1 MLAVLHV
8 AHSRQVSEGKIARL
22 RLEPDLRI
30 HLVRPGS
37 RLDSSL
43 DGVLRA
49 PVWRRAD
56 PHRCLYGTLTF
67 GLRRFRPDILHVEEE
82 PDSLAALQVCLARR
96 TCAPAARLVF
106 HTWQNVARE
115 RGPGVRAVLR
125 TTLGAATAVLC
136 ATPEAERVARQL
148 GFRGPTRAILP
159 QGVDPVRFAPT
170 AVPPPPGRFTVGYVG
185 RLAPEKGCDLLVEAA
200 AALGPPCSLT
210 IVGHGPERATLER
223 RASER
228 RASDRVRFLGPV
240 DHASLPGHLSGFDVL
255 VLPSRTTATWK
266 EQFGRVLAEA
276 MACQVP
282 VVGSDSGA
290 IPWVIGDAGLVFP
303 EGDAA
308 GLADRLRTLRDDR
321 TLRLELGRR
330 GRARAVR
337 EFAED
342 RLGEQTAAF
351 YRELVPCGA
360 SADEGAR
367 QEPTPRDGTDRQ
379 RGPEAGGPG

>member
-49 PVWRRAD
+49 PVWNRAD
-56 PHRCLYGTLTF
+56 PHRCLYGTVTF
-67 GLRRFRPDILHVEEE
+67 GLRRFRPDIVHVEEE

-96 TCAPAARLVF
+96 TCAPEARLVF
-106 HTWQNVARE
+106 HTWQNVARK
-115 RGPGVRAVLR
+115 RGPAVRAILKA
-125 TTLGAATAVLC
+125 TLGAATAVLC
-136 ATPEAERVARQL
+136 ATPEAERVVRQH
-148 GFRGPTRAILP
+148 GFRGPTCTILP
-159 QGVDPVRFAPT
+159 QGVDPVRFAPP
-170 AVPPPPGRFTVGYVG
+170 AAPPPPRQLAVGYVG
-185 RLAPEKGCDLLVEAA
+185 RLVPEKGCDTLVDAV
-200 AALGPPCSLT
+200 AALGPTCSLT
-210 IVGHGPERATLER
+210 VVGEGPERPALER
-223 RASER
+223 RASKEG
-228 RASDRVRFLGPV
+228 AADRVGFVGPV

-255 VLPSRTTATWK
+255 VLPSRTTPVWK

-276 MACQVP
+276 MACAVP

-303 EGDAA
+303 EGDAGA
-308 GLADRLRTLRDDR
+308 LAERLRMLRDDPA
-321 TLRLELGRR
+321 LRLELGRR
-330 GRARAVR
+330 GRARAVA

-342 RLGEQTAAF
+342 RLAERTAAF
-351 YRELVPCGA
+351 YRDLVSGA
-360 SADEGAR
+360 APSDGKADRGAETVDGAGHREGR
-367 QEPTPRDGTDRQ
+367 T
-379 RGPEAGGPG
+379 AGGPR